1 MLEYIE
7 PCSSHSS
14 GKLYS
19 VKKVAKS
26 SSIQSLNRRL
36 PNDPQSDF
44 HTEYQKLPAVS
55 HIDLD
60 IDHSYEEANLVLQY
74 ANIVYTHQYLYRID
88 KVIS

>member
-1 MLEYIE
+1 MCHTLERMLVYIE

-26 SSIQSLNRRL
+26 SSIQSLNIWV

-44 HTEYQKLPAVS
+44 HTQYEKLHAVL

-60 IDHSYEEANLVLQY
+60 KSHTNEQEIILF
-74 ANIVYTHQYLYRID
+74 
-88 KVIS
+88 KISL